1 MAREN
6 ESAYFGATYQK
17 IAQEC
22 DFKSP
27 ALARKFVTQTLG
39 KVRREMIRRGIDDS
53 QMPGTESLWQKIE
66 DS

>member
-1 MAREN
+1 MKREN

-27 ALARKFVTQTLG
+27 ALARKFVDQTLT
-39 KVRREMIRRGIDDS
+39 KVKRELGRRGIADSEMPNVRNAWDRMDD
-53 QMPGTESLWQKIE
+53 
-66 DS
+66 